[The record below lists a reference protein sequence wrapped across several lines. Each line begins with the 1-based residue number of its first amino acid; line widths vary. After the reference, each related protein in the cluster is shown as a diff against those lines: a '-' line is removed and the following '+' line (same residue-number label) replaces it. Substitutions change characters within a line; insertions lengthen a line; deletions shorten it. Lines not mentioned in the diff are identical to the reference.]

1 MASVTGVGTSA
12 PSTAGSGASSL
23 TANPSPGGR
32 RARPR
37 SRSLLVHGF
46 ILAILIIYAAPM
58 IGVLLTSLQ
67 SNAEIAA
74 RGVWHIPENASL
86 ANFGEVL
93 TETPLPRYL
102 LNSFL
107 VTIPA
112 TFFSVLGGV
121 LLGYVFSQFRFPFA
135 ELLFL
140 LVIAGMFFPPQAMLI
155 PLFRLFNAPIEIA
168 GFQVLPVLYDTV
180 YPMII
185 IHVSLG
191 LAITTLLLRNFMSA
205 LPSGLREAA
214 IVDGAGEW
222 SVLFRVIVP
231 LLLPALAVLAT
242 LQFTWIWNDF
252 LWPLVLTRSEEA
264 KTVMAGIN
272 AMKGQY
278 NVAWASQAAMAV
290 IASIPTIVIFVLFQR
305 YFIAGLTMGSVK
317 E

>member
-1 MASVTGVGTSA
+1 M
-12 PSTAGSGASSL
+12 
-23 TANPSPGGR
+23 R
-32 RARPR
+32 
-37 SRSLLVHGF
+37 F
-46 ILAILIIYAAPM
+46 ILAILVIYAAPI
-58 IGVLLTSLQ
+58 IGVVLTSLQ

-86 ANFGEVL
+86 GNFADVMAN
-93 TETPLPRYL
+93 TPLPRYL

-140 LVIAGMFFPPQAMLI
+140 VVIAGMFFPPQAMLI

-168 GFQVLPVLYDTV
+168 GFQVLPALYDTI

-222 SVLFRVIVP
+222 SVLFRVILP

>member
-1 MASVTGVGTSA
+1 V
-12 PSTAGSGASSL
+12 L
-23 TANPSPGGR
+23 
-32 RARPR
+32 
-37 SRSLLVHGF
+37 HGF
-46 ILAILIIYAAPM
+46 ILAILVIYAAPI
-58 IGVLLTSLQ
+58 IGVVLTSVQ
-67 SNAEIAA
+67 TNAEIAA

-86 ANFGEVL
+86 QNFVDVW
-93 TETPLPRYL
+93 TDTPTPRYL

-121 LLGYVFSQFRFPFA
+121 LLGYVLSHFRFPLA

-140 LVIAGMFFPPQAMLI
+140 VVIAGMFFPPQAMLI
-155 PLFRLFNAPIEIA
+155 PLFRMFNSPIEIL
-168 GFQVLPVLYDTV
+168 GFQVLPALYDTI

-185 IHVSLG
+185 IHMSIG
-191 LAITTLLLRNFMSA
+191 LAITTLLMRNFMSA

-222 SVLFRVIVP
+222 SVLFRVILP
-231 LLLPALAVLAT
+231 LTLPALAVLAT

-252 LWPLVLTRSEEA
+252 LWPLVLTRSEES
-264 KTVMAGIN
+264 KTIMAGIN
-272 AMKGQY
+272 ALKGQY
-278 NVAWASQAAMAV
+278 NVAWANQAAMAV
-290 IASIPTIVIFVLFQR
+290 IASIPTIVIFVAFQR

>member
-1 MASVTGVGTSA
+1 MTT
-12 PSTAGSGASSL
+12 
-23 TANPSPGGR
+23 PGGER
-32 RARPR
+32 RARPY
-37 SRSLLVHGF
+37 SRSLVLHGF
-46 ILAILIIYAAPM
+46 ILAMLLIYAAPI
-58 IGVLLTSLQ
+58 IGVALTSVQ
-67 SNAEIAA
+67 TNAEIAA

-86 ANFGEVL
+86 DNFFDIW
-93 TETPLPRYL
+93 TNTATPQYL
-102 LNSFL
+102 INSFL

-112 TFFSVLGGV
+112 TFFSILGGV

-140 LVIAGMFFPPQAMLI
+140 IVIAGMFFPPQAMLI
-155 PLFRLFNAPIEIA
+155 PLFRLFSSPIEIA
-168 GFQVLPVLYDTV
+168 GFQILPVLFDTV

-222 SVLFRVIVP
+222 SVLFKVIVP

-252 LWPLVLTRSEEA
+252 LWPLVLTRSEES
-264 KTVMAGIN
+264 KTIMAGIN
-272 AMKGQY
+272 ALKGQY

-290 IASIPTIVIFVLFQR
+290 IASIPTIVIFIVFQR
-305 YFIAGLTMGSVK
+305 YFISGLTMGSVK

>member
-1 MASVTGVGTSA
+1 MT
-12 PSTAGSGASSL
+12 SL
-23 TANPSPGGR
+23 TTPAPAHRTGGPGHDGH
-32 RARPR
+32 ARTGQ
-37 SRSLLVHGF
+37 RSLLLHGV
-46 ILAILIIYAAPM
+46 ILAVLVIYAAPI
-58 IGVLLTSLQ
+58 IGVVLTSLQ

-74 RGVWHIPENASL
+74 RGVWHLPEAASL
-86 ANFGEVL
+86 ANFEDVL
-93 TETPLPRYL
+93 TTTPLPRYL

-135 ELLFL
+135 ELTFL
-140 LVIAGMFFPPQAMLI
+140 VVIAGMFFPPQAMLI
-155 PLFRLFNAPIEIA
+155 PLFRLFNAPLTV
-168 GFQVLPVLYDTV
+168 GDFQVLPPLYDTV

-185 IHVSLG
+185 IHVALG
-191 LAITTLLLRNFMSA
+191 LAITTLLMRNFMSA

-222 SVLFRVIVP
+222 SVLARVILP
-231 LLLPALAVLAT
+231 LTLPALAVLAT

-272 AMKGQY
+272 ALKGQY

-290 IASIPTIVIFVLFQR
+290 IASVPTIVIFVIFQR

-317 E
+317 G

>member
-1 MASVTGVGTSA
+1 M
-12 PSTAGSGASSL
+12 
-23 TANPSPGGR
+23 
-32 RARPR
+32 
-37 SRSLLVHGF
+37 
-46 ILAILIIYAAPM
+46 
-58 IGVLLTSLQ
+58 LTSLQ

-74 RGVWHIPENASL
+74 RGVWHLPEAASL
-86 ANFGEVL
+86 ANFEDVL
-93 TETPLPRYL
+93 TTTPLPRYL

-135 ELLFL
+135 ELTFL
-140 LVIAGMFFPPQAMLI
+140 VVIAGMFFPPQAMLI
-155 PLFRLFNAPIEIA
+155 PLFRLFNAPLTV
-168 GFQVLPVLYDTV
+168 GDFQVLPPLYDTV

-185 IHVSLG
+185 IHVALG
-191 LAITTLLLRNFMSA
+191 LAITTLLMRNFMSA

-222 SVLFRVIVP
+222 SVLARVILP
-231 LLLPALAVLAT
+231 LTLPALAVLAT

-272 AMKGQY
+272 ALKGQY

-290 IASIPTIVIFVLFQR
+290 IASVPTIVIFVIFQR

-317 E
+317 G

>member
-1 MASVTGVGTSA
+1 MASATHTPSAGATSA
-12 PSTAGSGASSL
+12 
-23 TANPSPGGR
+23 
-32 RARPR
+32 RPL
-37 SRSLLVHGF
+37 SRSLVLHGF
-46 ILAILIIYAAPM
+46 ILAILVIYAAPI
-58 IGVLLTSLQ
+58 IGVVLTSVQ
-67 SNAEIAA
+67 TNAEIAA

-86 ANFGEVL
+86 QNFVDVW
-93 TETPLPRYL
+93 TDTPTPRYL

-121 LLGYVFSQFRFPFA
+121 LLGYVLSHFRFPLA

-140 LVIAGMFFPPQAMLI
+140 VVIAGMFFPPQAMLI
-155 PLFRLFNAPIEIA
+155 PLFRMFNSPIEIL
-168 GFQVLPVLYDTV
+168 GFQVLPALYDTI

-185 IHVSLG
+185 IHMSIG
-191 LAITTLLLRNFMSA
+191 LAITTLLMRNFMSA
-205 LPSGLREAA
+205 LPSGLREAG

-222 SVLFRVIVP
+222 SVLFRIIVP
-231 LLLPALAVLAT
+231 LSLPALAVLAT

-264 KTVMAGIN
+264 KTIMAGIS
-272 AMKGQY
+272 ALKGQY
-278 NVAWASQAAMAV
+278 NVAWANQAAMAV
-290 IASIPTIVIFVLFQR
+290 IASIPTIAIFIVFQR

>member
-1 MASVTGVGTSA
+1 MGSATTPVTE
-12 PSTAGSGASSL
+12 GS
-23 TANPSPGGR
+23 R
-32 RARPR
+32 RARPLH
-37 SRSLLVHGF
+37 RSLMVHGF
-46 ILAILIIYAAPM
+46 ILAILVIYAAPI
-58 IGVLLTSLQ
+58 IGVGLTSLMTN
-67 SNAEIAA
+67 SEIAA
-74 RGVWHIPENASL
+74 RGVWHIPESASL
-86 ANFGEVL
+86 ENFFDVWAN
-93 TETPLPRYL
+93 TATPRYL

-112 TFFSVLGGV
+112 TFFSILGGV
-121 LLGYVFSQFRFPFA
+121 LLGYVFSQFKFPFA

-140 LVIAGMFFPPQAMLI
+140 VVIAGMFFPPQAMLI
-155 PLFRLFNAPIEIA
+155 PLFRMFNSPIEIA
-168 GFQVLPVLYDTV
+168 GFQVLPALFDTV

-264 KTVMAGIN
+264 KTIMAGIN
-272 AMKGQY
+272 ALKGQY
-278 NVAWASQAAMAV
+278 NVAWANQAAMAV
-290 IASIPTIVIFVLFQR
+290 IASIPTIVIFIVFQR
-305 YFIAGLTMGSVK
+305 YFISGLTMGSVK

>member
-1 MASVTGVGTSA
+1 M
-12 PSTAGSGASSL
+12 L
-23 TANPSPGGR
+23 
-32 RARPR
+32 
-37 SRSLLVHGF
+37 HGF
-46 ILAILIIYAAPM
+46 ILVILVIFAAPI
-58 IGVLLTSLQ
+58 IGVVMTSLQ

-86 ANFGEVL
+86 ANFQDVMAN
-93 TETPLPRYL
+93 TPLPRYL

-112 TFFSVLGGV
+112 TFFSVTGRRAAGLCLQPVPLPLRGAPLPARHRGHV
-121 LLGYVFSQFRFPFA
+121 LPA
-135 ELLFL
+135 
-140 LVIAGMFFPPQAMLI
+140 AGHAHPAIQDVQRTDRDL
-155 PLFRLFNAPIEIA
+155 
-168 GFQVLPVLYDTV
+168 GFQILPALYDTI

-185 IHVSLG
+185 IHVALG
-191 LAITTLLLRNFMSA
+191 MAITTLLMRNFMSA

-222 SVLFRVIVP
+222 SVLGRVILP
-231 LLLPALAVLAT
+231 LTLPALAVLAT

-272 AMKGQY
+272 AMQGQY

-290 IASIPTIVIFVLFQR
+290 IASIPTIVIFVALPALLHR
-305 YFIAGLTMGSVK
+305 RPDHGLSEGVALDRSAAAP
-317 E
+317 

>member
-1 MASVTGVGTSA
+1 MASLTG
-12 PSTAGSGASSL
+12 AG
-23 TANPSPGGR
+23 SPGGAGAVTTLTTKNPANVER
-32 RARPR
+32 RARPL
-37 SRSLLVHGF
+37 SRSLVLHGF
-46 ILAILIIYAAPM
+46 ILVILVVYAAPM
-58 IGVLLTSLQ
+58 IGVILTSLQ

-86 ANFGEVL
+86 ANFQDVIAN
-93 TETPLPRYL
+93 TPLARYL

-112 TFFSVLGGV
+112 TLFSVMGGV
-121 LLGYVFSQFRFPFA
+121 LLGYVFSQFRFPLA

-140 LVIAGMFFPPQAMLI
+140 GVIAGMFFPPQAMLI

-168 GFQVLPVLYDTV
+168 GFQVLPVLYDTI

-185 IHVSLG
+185 IHVALG
-191 LAITTLLLRNFMSA
+191 LAITTMIMRNFMTA

-222 SVLFRVIVP
+222 SVLGRVILP
-231 LLLPALAVLAT
+231 LTLPALAVLST

-272 AMKGQY
+272 ALRGQY
-278 NVAWASQAAMAV
+278 SVAWANQAAMAV
-290 IASIPTIVIFVLFQR
+290 VASIPTIVIFVVFQR